1 MNADQL
7 LDSWGK
13 EQVFK
18 APNGAS
24 PSLSADQLLDD
35 WDAENGGFLSGIKD
49 VAVSGVAAIPSMA
62 QSVVDVARMAT
73 GDPQVLKDTSQFI
86 EGLNN
91 DFKNWALSEA
101 TLAQKRRIDR
111 AMSDP
116 NFEWSSMPSLMVS
129 NPRAMANMGVESFG
143 SMLIPAGAGAAAV
156 KGVTLANDLS
166 KLGKAGSAAK
176 YFANM
181 DKTKAALMGANA
193 GNMAMNAADT
203 YTSDE
208 LADKDQ
214 SDRYLGAA
222 ISAGASLL
230 ANKLTGGAA
239 ESALARAFSGLKSK
253 ATQDSLL
260 KYVAKEGVKGLLKEG
275 AQESGEELGNLSGEH
290 IGAGTPFNF
299 NQDAKRTALAGT
311 LGALMGGPVSTASS
325 FSGYNPNPQQVQAT
339 NQVATT
345 QDPNAA
351 LEAIQKLGTE
361 QQPIASKV
369 VVEQSQTPK
378 AVEQKIAPTP
388 EGEPTTYVPLEQQT
402 NVETQTEK
410 RPVLQNRQRSN
421 KASIEQM
428 QSIAGNPDYGRVS
441 IGRDFANGAPVVA
454 YGSVPDTQKG
464 RADYATTVNG
474 DRIPVQYA
482 VVEADT
488 VKTSHNASGVK
499 NEDYGNTDQVTAI
512 AGNGRIAGIAA
523 AYQKGTATNYR
534 KELTEDAAM
543 HGIDPQVINSMK
555 NPVLVRIMPNENVTD
570 NIGDISNTA
579 SNQQLNAV
587 EMAHNDAN
595 RVNFESMEFNEDGAP
610 TTESVVDFIRSMP
623 SSERGGLI
631 DDKGR
636 ITSQAVDRLN
646 QAIFAKAY
654 GNDDVIAMY
663 AQAVDPEAKLVINA
677 LSSLAPK
684 MAKLDGCGE
693 LDFRGALIDAVNQIV
708 QGKRKGLKMEDIV
721 KQIDA
726 FTDPDV
732 YLFMNLFAQNTR
744 SNKQVIEVLSD
755 AADFAYNEATR
766 DTETEDMFGG
776 APKATRADLMQHIEQ
791 TNNEITEFKNA
802 QRLSKKGKDTN
813 VQNPTRGVGAVQD
826 ASGGNTGANPSTNDQ
841 SGLGNAQGDESFS
854 LQGQTEEELEAEAQA
869 QEEAELARQRQEAED
884 QKARES
890 ADLKKEVGSLNDQ
903 YADNFALE
911 DDSVSSEDA
920 LRGQE
925 GLKFSRNPNTGKPDI
940 KLSVAWHGS
949 PHVFDT
955 FLTDH
960 IGSGEGAQAHGWG
973 LYFTKNREVAEGYR
987 NALAGSEIIYK
998 GKDINHL
1005 YRKLEDSGQF
1015 GKLAII
1021 EQFMIDQS
1029 LPTLRK
1035 DAPNYIE
1042 DGAFSKEEWDWF
1054 EKEVVPYIKQEGRV
1068 FEVEIPQNSKFLEEN
1083 APIYEQSKTVQK
1095 GIINALNELQEQGKD
1110 VEYARDNIF
1119 KFNQG
1124 YIYYILSSVVGNDKE
1139 TSILLNKHG
1148 IKGISYDGASDGRC
1162 YVVFDDQSIKV
1173 LNFYSKN
1180 KGQIQS
1186 GETVESIT
1194 EHLEND
1200 PEIGEAFSSLVKR
1213 EAVVVVQSVDQIPGF
1228 ALASK
1233 SPMKSVEAN
1242 IKRGNEA
1249 MAKALAE
1256 KTTVHRAMFR
1266 TGMGWVDFV
1275 WGDEGGEL
1283 TQNGRRPG
1291 GKGIAH
1297 IIEARKRKDG
1307 LNEKQVD
1314 SLLSKIVETIATGK
1328 EIKRVEVNGTYSVIV
1343 TKGNVQA
1350 TLVKN
1355 PGNNTWLLTGF
1366 EIRESDDNR
1375 VGYDSPTSTSGA
1387 PHLPD
1392 AREVADSLPP
1402 RIGERVPYLSNG
1414 KTAGL
1419 GKRPS
1424 MDVNS
1429 SVEPN
1434 SLIVKRSSDG
1444 SIQGA
1449 YDPQTQKAYLV
1460 ADNLS
1465 KENARSVF
1473 MHEVGVHMAADGDMK
1488 PIFAR
1493 AKQIVWNG
1501 SANGDKIAMAARKR
1515 MDDAKET
1522 SPEEAAAYLV
1532 EEAVK
1537 AGMDISND
1545 HPIARWMK
1553 DLVRRIKLW
1562 VNKKL
1567 GSDIPGFR
1575 LSTEDIVAVAKANA
1589 KSLGKVERKPSN
1601 GQTIFKDDFKGEW
1614 REPGKY
1620 THTEGGKRGTW
1631 ARNLGRDSGWGKP
1644 IQRDELGDREFAW
1657 GRHLVTGMGNIAMDV
1672 AEAMIPAMRTKYA
1685 LRLPSKE
1692 VRQMYR
1698 ELRAGVDNARRQ
1710 AGEVAK
1716 EISKWSDN
1724 DRRMISDVI
1733 EGLMKEGSKPP
1744 EHVAKMANIM
1754 SNLMTQQGQDL
1765 VDADM
1770 LSEESFNRWRGKY
1783 LPRFYH
1789 NRKEMAGEGWFKK
1802 FMANGA
1808 PIRGVAGGSLKGR
1821 GNFQLIE
1828 YKDLDKY
1835 LEMGFEVRDERF
1847 AFKNEAKDSQPELAF
1862 KDFPNKEIR
1871 GNEVLTV
1878 WRDWTPEERHNM
1890 GEIRD
1895 AGYRFVMGYMQMQ
1908 EDLALGRLFKQVAQ
1922 RSDWVRNTPSEG
1934 YSLVPDVTIPETGGV
1949 KKYGALSGKYVK
1961 DEVLAQIMPHAE
1973 IPSAFA
1979 RAYRNLLSY
1988 WKEGKTALNPVSHM
2002 NNTMGNVIMAHFAG
2016 VNMWDARSYW
2026 AICTA
2031 FKNNEAWIE
2040 EAKKNGLFTGS
2051 FSKEE
2056 IAKLLPE
2063 EYSELAKK
2071 QESKTK
2077 QCADLVFNY
2086 LLNYGLRNKM
2096 RNLYEAEDVFFK
2108 ALIYKSALDKGMS
2121 SKDAVD
2127 YALKF
2132 IPSYDDLPGGARFIR
2147 DTTIPFF
2154 AWTYKVIPT
2163 ILTQAAAHPFR
2174 AIVPTALMWSINML
2188 GYCMAAGDDDDSFF
2202 ERVEKGLK
2210 LQEAERGLL
2219 PEYMQGMGL
2228 LLNPK
2233 SIRLWIDPTTNLPV
2247 YWNVSNFI
2255 PGGQL
2260 FDFTNQ
2266 SGGMAWPEMLTIGSP
2281 LYTAWVAMNLNT
2293 DTFTGREITKKSD
2306 TVGEATE
2313 KRASYMW
2320 RQMAPALAV
2329 GGYHFERVAN
2339 ALANATGEA
2348 IGPYTGVG
2356 RNGQA
2361 VTPLSAAVNTIG
2373 IKVRDVDFDKEFQFD
2388 ISDIQAENREI
2399 KANIRSLSRHIKQGS
2414 VNPLEAQEEIE
2425 DQRMKIKENA
2435 KRIQELNRLNTQR
2448 KTFSTNKGE

>member
-721 KQIDA
+721 KQVDA

-755 AADFAYNEATR
+755 AAIFAYNEATR
-766 DTETEDMFGG
+766 DTKTEDMFGG
-776 APKATRADLMQHIEQ
+776 APKVTRADLMQHIER
-791 TNNEITEFKNA
+791 TNNRVTEFKNA
-802 QRLSKKGKDTN
+802 LRRQKQKANL
-813 VQNPTRGVGAVQD
+813 QNPTRSVGAVQD
-826 ASGGNTGANPSTNDQ
+826 ASGGNTGTNSGTNEQ
-841 SGLGNAQGDESFS
+841 SGFGNAQGNESFS

-884 QKARES
+884 QKAKES

-925 GLKFSRNPNTGKPDI
+925 GLKFSRNNSRLAPNGEQSNLTETQWQQVRTPEFKAWFGDWENNANASQVLDENGEPRVVYHGTNNVKRTLKRDPKTGTNEYQYSEFDSFEPQYEGQAGHFFNSDKDNAGSYGSNIYEVFLNLRNPLVIDANNSGYDSIRHNGMVKDTYDWAQWAKENGYDGVIFNNIRDGAGFTEMSESTMNYVAFKPNQIKSATDNNGNFNANDRRLKFSRNPNTGKPDI

-960 IGSGEGAQAHGWG
+960 
-973 LYFTKNREVAEGYR
+973 
-987 NALAGSEIIYK
+987 
-998 GKDINHL
+998 
-1005 YRKLEDSGQF
+1005 
-1015 GKLAII
+1015 
-1021 EQFMIDQS
+1021 
-1029 LPTLRK
+1029 
-1035 DAPNYIE
+1035 
-1042 DGAFSKEEWDWF
+1042 
-1054 EKEVVPYIKQEGRV
+1054 
-1068 FEVEIPQNSKFLEEN
+1068 
-1083 APIYEQSKTVQK
+1083 
-1095 GIINALNELQEQGKD
+1095 
-1110 VEYARDNIF
+1110 
-1119 KFNQG
+1119 
-1124 YIYYILSSVVGNDKE
+1124 
-1139 TSILLNKHG
+1139 
-1148 IKGISYDGASDGRC
+1148 
-1162 YVVFDDQSIKV
+1162 
-1173 LNFYSKN
+1173 
-1180 KGQIQS
+1180 IQS

-1537 AGMDISND
+1537 AGMDITND

-1575 LSTEDIVAVAKANA
+1575 LSTEDIVAVAMANA

-1744 EHVAKMANIM
+1744 EHVLKMANIM

-1770 LSEESFNRWRGKY
+1770 LPEESFNRWRGQY

-1802 FMANGA
+1802 FMANSA

-1821 GNFQLIE
+1821 GNFQQIE

-1934 YSLVPDVTIPETGGV
+1934 YSFVPDVTIPETGGV

-1979 RAYRNLLSY
+1979 RAYRTLLSY

-2077 QCADLVFNY
+2077 QGADFVFNY
-2086 LLNYGLRNKM
+2086 MLNYGLRNKM
-2096 RNLYEAEDVFFK
+2096 RNLYEAEDAFFK

-2147 DTTIPFF
+2147 DTTVPFF

-2163 ILTQAAAHPFR
+2163 ILTQAAAYPHR

-2188 GYCMAAGDDDDSFF
+2188 CYCMAAGDDDDGFF

-2210 LQEAERGLL
+2210 LKEAEQGLL
-2219 PEYMQGMGL
+2219 PEYMRGVGAL
-2228 LLNPK
+2228 FNPK
-2233 SIRLWIDPTTNLPV
+2233 SMRLWTDPTTNLPV

-2361 VTPLSAAVNTIG
+2361 VTPLSAAVNTMG

-2425 DQRMKIKENA
+2425 DQRTKLKENA
-2435 KRIQELNRLNTQR
+2435 KRVQELNRLNTQR